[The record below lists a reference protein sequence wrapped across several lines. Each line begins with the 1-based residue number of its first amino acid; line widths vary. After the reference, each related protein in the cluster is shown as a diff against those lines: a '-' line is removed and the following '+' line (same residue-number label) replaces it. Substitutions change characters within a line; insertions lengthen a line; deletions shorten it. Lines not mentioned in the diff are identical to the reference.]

1 MVITKKPTQEKNF
14 RLSKEI
20 NEKIEKDTEIKSHFN
35 IIIEDIHHVNK
46 MLEESR
52 YFYIDIKNE

>member
-1 MVITKKPTQEKNF
+1 MVITKKPTQEKNL
-14 RLSKEI
+14 RLSMEI
-20 NEKIEKDTEIKSHFN
+20 NEKIEKDYELEGHFN
-35 IIIEDIHHVNK
+35 IIIEDIGHVNK